1 MSTFARVVADTN
13 VLVSRLIL
21 PQSLPAQVLRQ
32 VELNSLLLF
41 SESTMY
47 ELADVLSRQ
56 KFDRYISR
64 DDRRGFLQRLGKISE
79 FIPIV
84 QFVRECRDPKDD
96 KFLEVALNGRADAII
111 SGDAD
116 LLAMH
121 PWREIEILSPA
132 KYFKALICTET

>member
-21 PQSLPAQVLRQ
+21 PDSVPAQVLRQ

-56 KFDRYISR
+56 KFDRYVSL
-64 DDRRGFLQRLGKISE
+64 DDRRGFIERLGKIAE

-84 QFVRECRDPKDD
+84 QLVRECCDPKDD
-96 KFLEVALNGRADAII
+96 KFLEVALNGRADVII
-111 SGDAD
+111 TGDTD
-116 LLAMH
+116 LLAMN
-121 PWREIEILSPA
+121 PWRGVEILSPFDYL
-132 KYFKALICTET
+132 KN

>member
-21 PQSLPAQVLRQ
+21 PESVPAQVLRQ

-41 SESTMY
+41 SESTMN

-56 KFDRYISR
+56 KFDRYVSLN
-64 DDRRGFLQRLGKISE
+64 DRKGFIERLGKIAE

-84 QFVRECRDPKDD
+84 QLVRECSDPKDD
-96 KFLEVALNGRADAII
+96 KFLEVALNGSADMII
-111 SGDAD
+111 TGDTD
-116 LLAMH
+116 LLGMN
-121 PWREIEILSPA
+121 PWRGVAILSPLDYL
-132 KYFKALICTET
+132 KN

>member
-21 PQSLPAQVLRQ
+21 PDSVPAQVLRQ

-56 KFDRYISR
+56 KFDRYVSL
-64 DDRRGFLQRLGKISE
+64 DDRRGFIERLGKIAE

-84 QFVRECRDPKDD
+84 QLVRECCDPKDD
-96 KFLEVALNGRADAII
+96 KFLEVALNGSADMII
-111 SGDAD
+111 TGDTD
-116 LLAMH
+116 LLAMN
-121 PWREIEILSPA
+121 PWRGVEIFSPID
-132 KYFKALICTET
+132 YLGT